1 MSYNRNYVI
10 ESINENFENV
20 IDTEWGEFDEVELEK
35 LSSQQ
40 LIELVHELYNYI

>member
-20 IDTEWGEFDEVELEK
+20 IDIEWGEFDEVELEK

-40 LIELVHELYNYI
+40 LIELVHELYKYI